1 MHPVG
6 QPFAQKA
13 QAKSRGVG
21 EWIDTA
27 GDWIDTAIKWI
38 EVGEGAETLWMM
50 FEVVAA
56 GAD

>member
-27 GDWIDTAIKWI
+27 IKWI
-38 EVGEGAETLWMM
+38 EVGEGAETLWMI